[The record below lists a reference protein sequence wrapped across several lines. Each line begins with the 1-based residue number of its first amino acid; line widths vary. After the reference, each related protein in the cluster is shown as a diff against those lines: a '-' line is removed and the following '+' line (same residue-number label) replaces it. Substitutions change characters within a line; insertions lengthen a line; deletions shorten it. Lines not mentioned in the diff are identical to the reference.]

1 MKKQQISVT
10 LIALLILGGC
20 TALQAGPKFIW
31 SSNVLRKADNMNWI
45 CVGTMRVG
53 DIVNPVTWFWTPPA
67 RHYFVKQDNARLRPG
82 STSEWFVQEN
92 MIDYEEE
99 QTTYYLLYD
108 TVSDK
113 TAYIASDATNEAD
126 IQKNMSNPDWK
137 TPDSEWSKNT
147 LRWLKDGKPLNPGYC
162 NR

>member
-1 MKKQQISVT
+1 
-10 LIALLILGGC
+10 
-20 TALQAGPKFIW
+20 
-31 SSNVLRKADNMNWI
+31 
-45 CVGTMRVG
+45 MRVG

-67 RHYFVKQDNARLRPG
+67 RHYFIKQDNARLRPG

-99 QTTYYLLYD
+99 QTTYHLLYD